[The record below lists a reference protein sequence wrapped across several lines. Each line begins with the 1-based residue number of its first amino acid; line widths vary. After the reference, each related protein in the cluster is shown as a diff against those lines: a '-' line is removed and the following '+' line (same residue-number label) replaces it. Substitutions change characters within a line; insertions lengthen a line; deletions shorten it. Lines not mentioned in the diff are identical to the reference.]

1 MTKDYRNPSYDA
13 EYDFPLYEG
22 RPSQVF
28 LVATTPRSGSS
39 LLAFLC
45 RQTGALGFPLEYF
58 TEINARIIRRR
69 LSLGDGDLRA
79 YAEALVR
86 IRSSS
91 NGLFGFKLH
100 YDDLSSFRTEGGWGL
115 PLMANAKVIL
125 LEREDRLSQAIS
137 LVMASQTNRWI
148 DLPGYHMQGAPSP
161 SYDRLAITDA
171 MRALEQQHLE
181 WKALLS
187 NEKVETLSLSYESIL
202 ENCPEAFRRVCGFL
216 SMPAVVPSLSTVEL
230 QSQNSQVN
238 RDWKTRYLDGK

>member
-1 MTKDYRNPSYDA
+1 MTEDYSNPSYDA
-13 EYDFPLYEG
+13 EYDFPPYEG

-69 LSLGDGDLRA
+69 LSLRDGDLRA
-79 YAEALVR
+79 YAEALAR

-91 NGLFGFKLH
+91 NGVFGFKLH
-100 YDDLSSFRTEGGWGL
+100 HDELGSFRSVGGWGL
-115 PLMANAKVIL
+115 PMMANVKVIL
-125 LEREDRLSQAIS
+125 LERQDKLSQAIS

-161 SYDRLAITDA
+161 SYDRLAIAGA
-171 MRALEQQHLE
+171 MRALEHQHLE
-181 WKALLS
+181 WKTLLS
-187 NEKVETLSLSYESIL
+187 NEKVETLPLSYESIL
-202 ENCPEAFRRVCGFL
+202 ENCPEAFRRICGFL
-216 SMPAVVPSLSTVEL
+216 SIPAVIPSLSTVEL